1 MKLLWR
7 NPQTLICA
15 LAMSVLM
22 ITGSSML
29 TAQGLATF
37 SSEYSASASGIKAKA
52 SRKLQHLGDG
62 SYQFENTLTAKFAGA
77 TLATLIET
85 SIFDMIGQN
94 ITPLHYQYSLTGI
107 SNESKL
113 IAFDWQAMLAV
124 SSEALKSWT
133 IDLSTN
139 TQDPLSYQLV
149 LPQYLANQTG
159 SLFEIPI
166 VDGADIEIQRFRII
180 GEEVLDSAIGS
191 LNCVIVERIKEVDDK
206 RTTTIWFA
214 KDHSYLLSK
223 LEQTTASG
231 LTISLELESA
241 ILEKAS
247 F

>member
-1 MKLLWR
+1 
-7 NPQTLICA
+7 
-15 LAMSVLM
+15 
-22 ITGSSML
+22 
-29 TAQGLATF
+29 
-37 SSEYSASASGIKAKA
+37 
-52 SRKLQHLGDG
+52 
-62 SYQFENTLTAKFAGA
+62 
-77 TLATLIET
+77 
-85 SIFDMIGQN
+85 
-94 ITPLHYQYSLTGI
+94 
-107 SNESKL
+107 
-113 IAFDWQAMLAV
+113 
-124 SSEALKSWT
+124 
-133 IDLSTN
+133 
-139 TQDPLSYQLV
+139 

-214 KDHSYLLSK
+214 KDHFYLLAK

-231 LTISLELESA
+231 LTINLKLESA

>member
-1 MKLLWR
+1 MNFSWR
-7 NPQTLICA
+7 NLQTLICT
-15 LAMSVLM
+15 LAVAVLM

-29 TAQGLATF
+29 TAQGLTTF
-37 SSEYSASASGIKAKA
+37 SSEYSASANGIKAKA
-52 SRKLQHLGDG
+52 SRKLQRLDDG

-77 TLATLIET
+77 TLATLVET
-85 SIFDMIGQN
+85 SKFEMAGKN
-94 ITPLHYQYSLTGI
+94 IAPLHYQYSLTGI
-107 SNESKL
+107 SSESKM

-124 SSEALKSWT
+124 SSEASKSWT
-133 IDLSTN
+133 IDLSNN

-159 SLFEIPI
+159 NLFEIPI
-166 VDGADIEIQRFRII
+166 VDGADIEIQRFRIV

-214 KDHSYLLSK
+214 KDHSYLLAK

-241 ILEKAS
+241 ALEKAS